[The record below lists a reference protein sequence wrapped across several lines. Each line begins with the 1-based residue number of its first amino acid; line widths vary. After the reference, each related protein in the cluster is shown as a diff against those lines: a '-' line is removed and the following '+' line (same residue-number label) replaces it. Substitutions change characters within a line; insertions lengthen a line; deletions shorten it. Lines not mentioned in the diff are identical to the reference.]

1 MLGWWEILSNDN
13 KQCNDLILECSRSIG
28 EVQVVLLENKA
39 GGKHS
44 WYVDFLEVHDFTSAE
59 KRVFPCYHWI
69 GAEDSISC
77 SSSTKLLQ
85 DIGSNTILEKHR
97 DFQIKRRREIY
108 PWMRNE
114 DLCLPSSIDS
124 SVDLPLDEGFE
135 KLKNFHFFSNALI
148 GGLKSKVAGLSLDV
162 DSLHGYEQYASL
174 LGEPDFRVYEL
185 GRWMSDVE
193 FGRQILNGV
202 NPVIIRRCESLPAK
216 FPVTNEMVQS
226 SLHRGLTLDQ
236 EMEDGHVYI
245 CDLEIMDGVSCKD
258 GTYCAA
264 PLCLLYVNAV
274 GQLKPIAIQL
284 GQKPGNDN
292 PKFLPT
298 DHSDWIAAKMFY
310 MSSHSQVISKG
321 AEQQHQ

>member
-1 MLGWWEILSNDN
+1 MAEYDVPAINSTIQQREEVPYNDDNPSSNSLPPFRLKPNPLEADHYYYGIRVVTGSQEEAGTDFNADIYATLIGNKARSDGDKMLGWWEIFSNDN
-13 KQCNDLILECSRSIG
+13 KQCNDLILECSQSIG
-28 EVQVVLLENKA
+28 EVLVVSLENKA
-39 GGKHS
+39 SGKHS
-44 WYVDFLEVHDFTSAE
+44 WYVDFLEVHDFSSAE

-85 DIGSNTILEKHR
+85 DIGSNQILEKHR
-97 DFQIKRRREIY
+97 DYQIKRRREIY

-148 GGLKSKVAGLSLDV
+148 GALKSKVAGLSLDV
-162 DSLHGYEQYASL
+162 DSLYGYEQYASL

-193 FGRQILNGV
+193 FGRQVLNGV
-202 NPVIIRRCESLPAK
+202 NPVVIHRCESLPAK

-236 EMEDGHVYI
+236 EM
-245 CDLEIMDGVSCKD
+245 K
-258 GTYCAA
+258 
-264 PLCLLYVNAV
+264 
-274 GQLKPIAIQL
+274 
-284 GQKPGNDN
+284 
-292 PKFLPT
+292 
-298 DHSDWIAAKMFY
+298 
-310 MSSHSQVISKG
+310 
-321 AEQQHQ
+321 